1 MQTNNNEGDTGR
13 INMPNPIIKTK
24 KADKEDEQNDSQAP
38 VD

>member
-24 KADKEDEQNDSQAP
+24 KQIKKMSRMIP
-38 VD
+38 RLR